1 MVKIRGEVDSHFS
14 TATDATLI
22 VRRLVW
28 LKLCCGNGAVVKAS
42 TTPLVRL
49 DKCSMVDCR
58 LYLPCR
64 IAGACVSII
73 DHEDRIS
80 APPSHRCKKNVTG
93 NDGEGRKI

>member
-1 MVKIRGEVDSHFS
+1 MTG
-14 TATDATLI
+14 TANDATVI
-22 VRRLVW
+22 VRSWVW
-28 LKLCCGNGAVVKAS
+28 LKLCCGDGVMVKAS
-42 TTPLVRL
+42 TTSVVRC

-58 LYLPCR
+58 LYLPCRIAGAYLPCR